1 MSSQSSGRRRS
12 NIRQYSAED
21 QALNVISN
29 EAEARLAAKR
39 AARAEA
45 REIRMKEIEKQEKE
59 SEGKQDRVHE
69 IANEHSSSKSRQISG
84 SRSGSRRGSTESND
98 SDAKDVDFKA
108 ELRELEE
115 KYKAAMMT
123 SAQLDNEKQSLVYQV
138 ELLKDQLEEQDE
150 GYTELQREYKDKCR
164 EYEFMKRDLKT
175 MEHELNIFK
184 QQLEIKDKL
193 IMESGFVILANDKGE
208 PVLEKQS
215 TNNGPLPS
223 GAVLVS
229 AETKDFLEKAEGV
242 TLGTSV
248 SDCTSSASPS
258 PMVST
263 SSVDA
268 LDSVEIKGSEW
279 GNKSGNVDMDQLE
292 SSRDRASIGTVHVCS
307 SMSTKSNELNEKQSE
322 CNLNLKDSFDGTVSE
337 TNEGRV
343 NSVTKK
349 HSIELSAISIPRS
362 TRTVSGEDS
371 DECEEFFDAI
381 STPSPLKKKVQE
393 QDSCGSSVDPDDT
406 KQPASVQAAVDDGS
420 CVDLVVKIHLHT
432 QDRST
437 EKEAESKTDWKGQS
451 PVNNG
456 STSEIHDE
464 PLAHESEDNC
474 LKQSDDSV
482 ILTSAPNVESVNTD
496 VNTLRNVKIEIGNE
510 VCTTDITEVVLNDSE
525 KNEVKRTELVDSDV
539 KDEDKKKDHGKS
551 FDEKISDNME
561 VKLDILDKSSE
572 VININ
577 NQEKGFLMGD
587 NVETLTYD
595 VGVKQGD
602 FNTDNEVTA
611 IGGCSKDVENDTDG
625 LSKVCDIK
633 ENIFIEVHEDNVVD
647 DKNVE
652 IKTEDI
658 IEDTDQTVSDITE
671 VKKDDLI
678 EANQEAV
685 VSQKKDAKLEDINQ
699 NSVSDISDI
708 KPDELN
714 KGDQVS
720 VTEIGI
726 KDVEND
732 DLFKDSNTLSNITDI
747 KNDDLIKV
755 DQDTAVSQNEEIIMV
770 NISKEAGLTVS
781 GDWIKTDKEEII
793 VNENE
798 DVKKEDVKEE
808 DLIKGNLE
816 TSVNNQNE
824 NVKIENLIQDTQQTE
839 SDISGTEVK
848 QNDFIKGDQE
858 AGGENE
864 DIKKEDVKEKEDLIK
879 SDQETDVS
887 NQNENVKIKNLIQDN
902 QQTES
907 DISGGEIKQKDLIK
921 GDQEAEDVNQIED
934 ITKDDLIKNSDQTVS
949 VNDKDDDMIKFN
961 QETIVEN
968 QDEDVKKEHLILE
981 TEQTVP
987 DITEVKPNDIGRE
1000 VDETTIDDIEKGAK
1014 LIDAQS
1020 SVIQD
1025 NIESSCDNKEQ
1036 DDLLTDSEQ
1045 IASPNENE
1053 NIISKVENKF
1063 HGMDEN
1069 EEMSTINNKDIAS
1082 DRTDVTEGDLVG
1094 ETQSDIKEDI
1104 QNNNGE
1110 DISSTPE
1117 ECMLNFVN
1125 VNLSSSQFASVENPS
1140 PISDFDGQ
1148 GEVDSVHNIPD
1159 LSDIG
1164 GKSKNLQKSLSVEGS
1179 DGEGLEDY
1187 DLDDIDDV
1195 LQTAD
1200 ENRELKTDDKTKVEL
1215 HSETSSPKETT
1226 TPQKSVSES
1235 PVSSGQKKD
1244 KSLKSKLSMRKGKKE
1259 KHESNATKG
1268 EKLDKAESHSSV
1280 EPEHLESTLDKH
1292 LAEPGLSMTHKK
1304 SKKFN
1309 LFKKVFNCAYL
1320 HELLKSDLFTFGIY
1334 LLKESRF
1341 N

>member
-12 NIRQYSAED
+12 NMRQYSAED

-307 SMSTKSNELNEKQSE
+307 SMSTKSNELNDKQSE

-406 KQPASVQAAVDDGS
+406 QQPASIQAAVDDGS
-420 CVDLVVKIHLHT
+420 CVDLVVKAHLHT

-437 EKEAESKTDWKGQS
+437 DKEAESKTGWKGQS

-464 PLAHESEDNC
+464 HLAHESEDNC

-496 VNTLRNVKIEIGNE
+496 INTLRNVKIEIGNE
-510 VCTTDITEVVLNDSE
+510 VCTTDITEVVLNDSQ
-525 KNEVKRTELVDSDV
+525 KNEVKRIEMVDSDV
-539 KDEDKKKDHGKS
+539 KDEDKMKDHGKS
-551 FDEKISDNME
+551 FDEKISDSME

-572 VININ
+572 TIN

-611 IGGCSKDVENDTDG
+611 IGGCSKDVENDSDG

-633 ENIFIEVHEDNVVD
+633 ENILIEVHEDNVVD

-685 VSQKKDAKLEDINQ
+685 VENQKKDVKLEDINQ
-699 NSVSDISDI
+699 NSVSDISDV

-714 KGDQVS
+714 KGDQIS

-747 KNDDLIKV
+747 KNDDLIKD
-755 DQDTAVSQNEEIIMV
+755 DQDTAVS
-770 NISKEAGLTVS
+770 
-781 GDWIKTDKEEII
+781 
-793 VNENE
+793 
-798 DVKKEDVKEE
+798 
-808 DLIKGNLE
+808 
-816 TSVNNQNE
+816 QNE

-848 QNDFIKGDQE
+848 QNGFIKGDQE
-858 AGGENE
+858 ADGENE
-864 DIKKEDVKEKEDLIK
+864 YIKKEDVKEKEDLIK

-907 DISGGEIKQKDLIK
+907 DISGGEVKQKDLIK
-921 GDQEAEDVNQIED
+921 GDQEAEDVNQNED

-949 VNDKDDDMIKFN
+949 VNDEDKDDDMIKFN

-981 TEQTVP
+981 TEQTVS
-987 DITEVKPNDIGRE
+987 DISEVKPNDIGIE
-1000 VDETTIDDIEKGAK
+1000 VDDTTIDNIEKGAK
-1014 LIDAQS
+1014 LIDIQS
-1020 SVIQD
+1020 SIIQD

-1063 HGMDEN
+1063 HDMDEN
-1069 EEMSTINNKDIAS
+1069 EEMSTIYSKDIAS
-1082 DRTDVTEGDLVG
+1082 DSTNVTEGDLVG
-1094 ETQSDIKEDI
+1094 EAQSDIREDI

-1200 ENRELKTDDKTKVEL
+1200 ENRELKTDEILRDDKTKVEL
-1215 HSETSSPKETT
+1215 HSETLSPKETT

-1268 EKLDKAESHSSV
+1268 EKLDKAESHSSL

-1320 HELLKSDLFTFGIY
+1320 HELLKSDLFTFVIYMY